1 MASIIKADTL
11 QSTTANVFI
20 LNSSGTEYA
29 RFDSSGN
36 MGIGAASPNT
46 TTKFYV
52 EQSGGGNVLGY
63 FNSTATAQNARLRIN
78 STDNASSVAHVW
90 SYSHASLNKQVSAYL
105 TGAGALAIQAG
116 QTAGSEPTTGTTSAI
131 FNQYGIGL
139 GGTNPS
145 NGTGIAFPA
154 TQSAS
159 SDANTLDDYEEGTFT
174 PTISAG
180 AGTITTSTTGGWYV
194 KVGRSVTFF
203 AYWNVANIGSASGAM
218 FLGGL
223 PFTTLNTGTIGGG
236 NRGALTIIR
245 EDALT
250 GYLGQIFW
258 ASNGT
263 TGQSQKYD
271 GNNYT
276 WTNGSVWITSGTYE
290 TAS

>member
-11 QSTTANVFI
+11 QSTTANVFV

-36 MGIGAASPNT
+36 LGIGAASPNT

-52 EQSGGGNVLGY
+52 EQSGSGNVLGY

-116 QTAGSEPTTGTTSAI
+116 QTAGSEPTSGTTSAI

-159 SDANTLDDYEEGTFT
+159 SDANTLDDYEEGTWT
-174 PTISAG
+174 VSIGGTATYTNQLGRYTKIGNLVCIEAHLTILS
-180 AGTITTSTTGGWYV
+180 
-194 KVGRSVTFF
+194 
-203 AYWNVANIGSASGAM
+203 IGSGLAGGMS
-218 FLGGL
+218 GL
-223 PFTTLNTGTIGGG
+223 PFVHANDTLLGTVTFSYFGGLVAGATFLAGYISPNTINITLTSTNSAVATTANPSNSMTTGTDLYFSATY
-236 NRGALTIIR
+236 R
-245 EDALT
+245 
-250 GYLGQIFW
+250 
-258 ASNGT
+258 T
-263 TGQSQKYD
+263 T
-271 GNNYT
+271 
-276 WTNGSVWITSGTYE
+276 
-290 TAS
+290 